1 MTNLLGQQGKVLRY
15 ALLVV
20 LPTLAVLAYN
30 GLLASDGYVSRAHVM
45 IEHDTPVP
53 TPELAI
59 GDLLGSAPS
68 KVDALIVKTF
78 MESRAMLEYLEQEL
92 GVRAH
97 FSSEQIDW
105 WSRLPSDASR
115 EELLKYYLDH
125 LEVTV
130 DQESFVV
137 EVAFTAY
144 DPEFAQKVADM
155 LVARSETFVND
166 VSHHLA
172 REQLA
177 FIEGEVERAQ
187 QKLKKA
193 SRDMVELQRKYEVF
207 SPEKESE
214 SAGMVIGGLLQQLA
228 QQQATLKALES
239 YMNPGA
245 QQVVEAQRKIAA
257 LKKQIAEQRAE
268 LVGSDDEEGLN
279 ELMLNYQDAEV
290 NLNVAT
296 EVYKSAIGTLEM
308 TRLETARKAKYL
320 VSLSAPSLA
329 EEAYH
334 PRIAYW
340 TLTVF
345 VFLNLAYFV
354 LGLIIA
360 TIQDHRE

>member
-1 MTNLLGQQGKVLRY
+1 MTNLLGRHGKVLRY
-15 ALLVV
+15 ALLVL

-30 GLLASDGYVSRAHVM
+30 GLIASEGYVSRAHVM
-45 IEHDTPVP
+45 VEHDSPVP
-53 TPELAI
+53 APELAL
-59 GDLLGSAPS
+59 GDLLGSTPS
-68 KVDALIVKTF
+68 KVDSLIVKTF
-78 MESRAMLEYLEQEL
+78 MESRSMLEYLDKEL
-92 GVRAH
+92 ALREH
-97 FSSEQIDW
+97 YSSERIDR
-105 WSRLPSDASR
+105 WSRLPAGASR
-115 EELLKYYLDH
+115 EDLLEYYRDH

-130 DQESFVV
+130 DQESFVL

-144 DPEFAQKVADM
+144 DPEFAQKAADM
-155 LVARSETFVND
+155 LVSRSETFVNE

-177 FIEGEVERAQ
+177 FIEGEVERARD
-187 QKLKKA
+187 KLKKA
-193 SRDMVELQRKYEVF
+193 SREMVELQRKYEVF

-214 SAGMVIGGLLQQLA
+214 SAGMVIGGLMQQLA

-239 YMNPGA
+239 YLNPGA
-245 QQVVEAQRKIAA
+245 QQIVETQRKIAA

-268 LVGSDDEEGLN
+268 LVGSGDEEGLN
-279 ELMLNYQDAEV
+279 ELMLDYQDAEV

-296 EVYKSAIGTLEM
+296 EVYKSAIGTLET

-334 PRIAYW
+334 PRVAYW

-360 TIQDHRE
+360 TVQDHRE